1 MIQHSPACERN
12 RDPILQVLQ
21 RVLSKSTAV
30 LEISSGTGM
39 HAVHMATS
47 LPQLSW
53 QPTDISDSALLSIEA
68 WRQLHPSPGLRSPVR
83 LDVRTEDWE
92 VDPIDAIFC
101 ANMIHIAPW
110 AAAVGLLAGAGR
122 HLPSGGR
129 LVLYGP
135 FQIAGGHTAA
145 SNARFDASLRSRDPS
160 WGIRELESVCSEANR
175 HQLALIESVQMPA
188 NNLILVLERA

>member
-39 HAVHMATS
+39 HAVHMANS

-92 VDPIDAIFC
+92 VGPIDAIFC

-110 AAAVGLLAGAGR
+110 AAAEGLLAGAGR
-122 HLPSGGR
+122 LLPSEGR
-129 LVLYGP
+129 LVIYGP
-135 FQIAGGHTAA
+135 FQIAGGHTAT